1 MNMTCCLS
9 RLSATVFLTVCC
21 LLLSAC
27 GFHLR
32 GSADIAEPLR
42 QLTLI
47 TPERSRSELAPV
59 LRRQLEANGVSLNTG
74 TGYLLQITSES
85 RSRKEATLGA
95 NADIDE
101 YELTTKII
109 FIVKDPQGKQ
119 VLERTLLAERTYD
132 YDTNKETASSAQEAQ
147 LYTEMDQ
154 QLANQILRFYANL
167 KPSAP

>member
-1 MNMTCCLS
+1 MTRCQN
-9 RLSATVFLTVCC
+9 RFSATLLLLCC

-47 TPERSRSELAPV
+47 TPERSRSQLEPV
-59 LRRQLEANGVSLNTG
+59 LRRQLQANGVILNSG
-74 TGYLLQITSES
+74 SGYTLQITSES
-85 RSRKEATLGA
+85 RSRREATLGA

-101 YELTTKII
+101 YELTTKVS
-109 FIVKDPQGKQ
+109 FEVKDPQGNP
-119 VLERTLLAERTYD
+119 VLQRKILAERTYD
-132 YDTNKETASSAQEAQ
+132 YDSDKETASSAQEAQ
-147 LYTEMDQ
+147 LYIEMDQ

-167 KPSAP
+167 KPATP